1 MTIKYSE
8 YTDSQLPALEFLQA
22 LGWKYISP
30 EETVSARGEILSN
43 VILEDILTERL
54 QKINSF
60 EYKGEN
66 YKFSKN
72 SISAAINALRN
83 ISDEGLVVT
92 NEKVYDLLTLGKS
105 FTESIDGDMKAFSLR
120 YIDWQNPKNNVYHIT
135 QEFVV
140 DGGRDKRRPDLVL
153 FVNGIPFVVIENK
166 RRDKNESI
174 DEAISQNIRNQKSE
188 EGIPRLFHYAQLL
201 LAVHPNEVKYGA
213 TGTPAKFWAVWK
225 EDVDKEVT
233 KLLGESRL
241 PTAQDRG
248 LYSLCKPDRLMDIVY
263 KYIVFDGPD
272 KKICRYQQYFAVQD
286 TIERVTKFDKNGNR
300 KGGGDLAYNRIR

>member
-30 EETVSARGEILSN
+30 EETVSARGDILSN
-43 VILEDILTERL
+43 VILEDILMERL

-66 YKFSKN
+66 YKFSRN
-72 SISAAINALRN
+72 SITAAINALRN

-92 NEKVYDLLTLGKS
+92 NEKVYDLITLGKS

-140 DGGRDKRRPDLVL
+140 DGGLGKTLTINPLRRSNLTPLHRNYSQL
-153 FVNGIPFVVIENK
+153 KIPN
-166 RRDKNESI
+166 
-174 DEAISQNIRNQKSE
+174 
-188 EGIPRLFHYAQLL
+188 
-201 LAVHPNEVKYGA
+201 
-213 TGTPAKFWAVWK
+213 
-225 EDVDKEVT
+225 VT
-233 KLLGESRL
+233 S
-241 PTAQDRG
+241 
-248 LYSLCKPDRLMDIVY
+248 V
-263 KYIVFDGPD
+263 
-272 KKICRYQQYFAVQD
+272 
-286 TIERVTKFDKNGNR
+286 
-300 KGGGDLAYNRIR
+300 